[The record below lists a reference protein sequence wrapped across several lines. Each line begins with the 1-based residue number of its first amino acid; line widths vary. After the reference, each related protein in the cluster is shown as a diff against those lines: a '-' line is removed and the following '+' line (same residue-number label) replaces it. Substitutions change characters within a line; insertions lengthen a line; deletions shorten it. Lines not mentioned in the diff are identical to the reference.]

1 MARAI
6 WSGSISFGLVNV
18 PVKVY
23 TAVRQKDIHFTQLD
37 EKGDRIRYKRVSE
50 KTGREVDYE
59 DIKKGYEVDKGS
71 YVVVEPE
78 DLEAARPEATRT
90 IEITDFVELDEI
102 DPIYFDH
109 TYYLAPATKDKGA
122 AKAYAL
128 LLEAME
134 KQGKVAIGTVVM
146 RNKQYLAAIRPREG
160 VLVMST
166 MLFPDEVVAPDEV
179 PDVPDRMPSVSDREV
194 KMASQVIDALTTEW
208 DPERYHDDYRQQVL
222 QLIREKAKGK
232 EIVVA
237 KDKPQEAKVVDL
249 MAALEASL
257 EAAKGPKAP
266 AARARRASSRKASGT
281 KKASSTKT
289 RARKSA

>member
-59 DIKKGYEVDKGS
+59 DIKKGYEVEKGS
-71 YVVVEPE
+71 FVVVEPE
-78 DLEAARPEATRT
+78 ELEAARPEATRT
-90 IEITDFVELDEI
+90 IEITDFVDLDEI
-102 DPIYFDH
+102 DPIYFDR
-109 TYYLAPATKDKGA
+109 TYYLAPASKDKGA

-128 LLEAME
+128 LLEAMRT
-134 KQGKVAIGTVVM
+134 QGKVAIGTVVM

-160 VLVMST
+160 VLTMST

-208 DPERYHDDYRQQVL
+208 DPDRYHDDYRKQVREV
-222 QLIREKAKGK
+222 IRKKAKGK

-237 KDKPQEAKVVDL
+237 KDKPTEAKVVDL

-257 EAAKGPKAP
+257 EAAKGKKPTAKS
-266 AARARRASSRKASGT
+266 RRSTS

>member
-59 DIKKGYEVDKGS
+59 DIKKGYEVEKGS

-78 DLEAARPEATRT
+78 ELEAARPEATRT
-90 IEITDFVELDEI
+90 IEITDFVDLDEI

-128 LLEAME
+128 LLEAMQ
-134 KQGKVAIGTVVM
+134 KQGKVAIGSVVM
-146 RNKQYLAAIRPREG
+146 RTKQYLAAIRPRDG
-160 VLVMST
+160 VLAMST

-208 DPERYHDDYRQQVL
+208 DPERYHDDYRRQVL
-222 QLIREKAKGK
+222 EVIRQKAKGK

-257 EAAKGPKAP
+257 ESAKGRKP
-266 AARARRASSRKASGT
+266 RAKSRRSSSKKASST
-281 KKASSTKT
+281 KKASSSKT

>member
-59 DIKKGYEVDKGS
+59 DIKKGYEIEKGS
-71 YVVVEPE
+71 YVMIDPDE
-78 DLEAARPEATRT
+78 LETARPEATRT
-90 IEITDFVELDEI
+90 IEITDFVDLDEI
-102 DPIYFDH
+102 DPIFYEH
-109 TYYLAPATKDKGA
+109 TYYLAPASKGKGA

-146 RNKQYLAAIRPREG
+146 RTKQYLAAIRPREG

-179 PDVPDRMPSVSDREV
+179 PDVPDRMPSVSDREL
-194 KMASQVIDALTTEW
+194 KMAGQIIEVSEHAAFFEHPQHERTRLFLSQIL
-208 DPERYHDDYRQQVL
+208 R
-222 QLIREKAKGK
+222 
-232 EIVVA
+232 
-237 KDKPQEAKVVDL
+237 
-249 MAALEASL
+249 
-257 EAAKGPKAP
+257 
-266 AARARRASSRKASGT
+266 
-281 KKASSTKT
+281 
-289 RARKSA
+289 

>member
-37 EKGDRIRYKRVSE
+37 EKGDRIRLKRVSE

-59 DIKKGYEVDKGS
+59 DIKKGYEVEKGS
-71 YVVVEPE
+71 FVVVEPE
-78 DLEAARPEATRT
+78 ELEAARPEATRT

-109 TYYLAPATKDKGA
+109 TYYLAPASKDKGA

-128 LLEAME
+128 LLEAMR

-160 VLVMST
+160 VLTMST

-194 KMASQVIDALTTEW
+194 KMAGQVIDALTTQW
-208 DPERYHDDYRQQVL
+208 DPDRYHDDYRKKVL
-222 QLIREKAKGK
+222 EVIRQKAKGK

-237 KDKPQEAKVVDL
+237 KDKPKEAKVVDL

-257 EAAKGPKAP
+257 DAAKGKKP
-266 AARARRASSRKASGT
+266 RKAT
-281 KKASSTKT
+281 AKKRT
-289 RARKSA
+289 RKSA

>member
-257 EAAKGPKAP
+257 EAAKGRKAP
-266 AARARRASSRKASGT
+266 AARARRPSSRKASGT

>member
-23 TAVRQKDIHFTQLD
+23 TAVRQKDIHFTQLT
-37 EKGDRIRYKRVSE
+37 EKGDRVRYKRVSE

-59 DIKKGYEVDKGS
+59 DIKKGYEVEKGS
-71 YVVVEPE
+71 FVVVEPE
-78 DLEAARPEATRT
+78 ELEAARPEATRT
-90 IEITDFVELDEI
+90 IEITDFVDLDEI
-102 DPIYFDH
+102 DPIYFEH
-109 TYYLAPATKDKGA
+109 TYYLAPASKDKGA

-128 LLEAME
+128 LLEAMN

-146 RNKQYLAAIRPREG
+146 RTKQYLAAIRPREG

-179 PDVPDRMPSVSDREV
+179 PDVPDRMPSVSDREL
-194 KMASQVIDALTTEW
+194 KMAGQIIDALATAWE
-208 DPERYHDDYRQQVL
+208 PERYKDDYRQQVL
-222 QLIREKAKGK
+222 KVIKQKAEGK

-237 KDKPQEAKVVDL
+237 KDKPKEAKVVDL

-257 EAAKGPKAP
+257 DAAKGKKP
-266 AARARRASSRKASGT
+266 AAKSRRFSSKKASGA

-289 RARKSA
+289 PARKSA

>member
-37 EKGDRIRYKRVSE
+37 EKGNRVRYKRVSE

-59 DIKKGYEVDKGS
+59 DIKKGYEVEKGS
-71 YVVVEPE
+71 YVMIEPE
-78 DLEAARPEATRT
+78 ELEAARPEATRT

-109 TYYLAPATKDKGA
+109 TYYLAPAGKDKGA

-128 LLEAME
+128 LLEAMQR
-134 KQGKVAIGTVVM
+134 QGKVAIGTVVM
-146 RNKQYLAAIRPREG
+146 RNKQYLAAIRPRDG

-179 PDVPDRMPSVSDREV
+179 PDVPARMPAVSDREV
-194 KMASQVIDALTTEW
+194 KMASQIIDALTTEW
-208 DPERYHDDYRQQVL
+208 DPERYRDDYRQQVL
-222 QLIREKAKGK
+222 KLIQQKAKGK
-232 EIVVA
+232 DIVVA

-257 EAAKGPKAP
+257 EAAKGRKAP
-266 AARARRASSRKASGT
+266 ARSRKPAA
-281 KKASSTKT
+281 KK
-289 RARKSA
+289 RARKTA

>member
-37 EKGDRIRYKRVSE
+37 EKGNRIRYKRVSE

-59 DIKKGYEVDKGS
+59 DIKKGYELEKGS
-71 YVVVEPE
+71 YVMIEPDE
-78 DLEAARPEATRT
+78 LEAARPEATRT
-90 IEITDFVELDEI
+90 IEITDFVDLDEI

-109 TYYLAPATKDKGA
+109 TYYLAPASKDKGA

-128 LLEAME
+128 LLEAMQ

-160 VLVMST
+160 VLTMST

-208 DPERYHDDYRQQVL
+208 DPDRYHDDYRKQVL
-222 QLIREKAKGK
+222 QLIRQKAKGK
-232 EIVVA
+232 DIVVA

-257 EAAKGPKAP
+257 DAAKGKKPRKG
-266 AARARRASSRKASGT
+266 AA
-281 KKASSTKT
+281 KKRTT
-289 RARKSA
+289 RKSA